1 MTAERAGRVFTM
13 RAVVITGHGPP
24 EMLQVQERPNPPVGP
39 GEVRIAVK
47 AAGINFA
54 DTLARIGLYPDAPK
68 PPCVVGYEVAGEVE
82 SVGEGVEGHA
92 VGDRVLAGTR
102 FNGQA
107 ELVTVPADQVIALPK
122 KLSFEEGAAF
132 PVNYGTAY
140 AALVIMGGLKA
151 GERVL
156 IHAAAGG
163 VGISATQIAK
173 GIGAEIFGT
182 ASASKHDAIREQGVD
197 HPIDYRNR
205 DFEEE
210 VLRITGGEGVD
221 VAMDALGPTSFGK
234 DYRLLRPGGRLI
246 MYGASEIQTGSGK
259 RDIRAA
265 LRAMTRMPLATMPWW
280 KSVGV
285 MNENKGVFG
294 LNMLSWWDREGSLD
308 RVTEPLMAG
317 LEKGE
322 LKPVVAQAF
331 PFDRAPDAHR
341 FIEERRNVGKVVL
354 VP

>member
-1 MTAERAGRVFTM
+1 M

-24 EMLQVQERPNPPVGP
+24 EKLQVQELPDPPVGP

-54 DTLARIGLYPDAPK
+54 DTMARVGLYPDAPK

-82 SVGEGVEGHA
+82 TVGQGVEGHA
-92 VGDRVLAGTR
+92 VGDRVVAGIR

-107 ELVTVPADQVIALPK
+107 ELATVPAEQVLPLPEG
-122 KLSFEEGAAF
+122 LSYEQGAAF

-140 AALVIMGGLKA
+140 AALVIMGGLKPD
-151 GERVL
+151 ERVL

-163 VGISATQIAK
+163 VGISATQLAN

-197 HPIDYRNR
+197 HPIDYRTR

-210 VLRITGGEGVD
+210 VNRITGGEGVD
-221 VAMDALGPTSFGK
+221 VIMDALGPTSFRK
-234 DYRLLRPGGRLI
+234 DYRLLRQGGRLI
-246 MYGASEIQTGSGK
+246 MYGASELQTGKGK
-259 RDIRAA
+259 RDIPGMVRSLA
-265 LRAMTRMPLATMPWW
+265 RMPLATMPWW
-280 KSVGV
+280 RSVGV

-294 LNMLSWWDREGSLD
+294 LNMLSWWDREGQLD
-308 RVTEPLMAG
+308 RVTEPLMAAF
-317 LEKGE
+317 ERGE
-322 LKPVVAQAF
+322 LKPVVAEAF

-341 FIEERRNVGKVVL
+341 FIEERRNIGKVVL

>member
-1 MTAERAGRVFTM
+1 M
-13 RAVVITGHGPP
+13 RAVVIARHGPP
-24 EMLQVQERPNPPVGP
+24 EALEVQERPDPPVGA
-39 GEVRIAVK
+39 GEIRISVK
-47 AAGINFA
+47 ASGINFA

-82 SVGEGVEGHA
+82 SVGEGVESHK
-92 VGDRVLAGTR
+92 VGDRVIAGTR

-107 ELVTVPADQVIALPK
+107 ELVTVPEGQALPLPE
-122 KLSFEEGAAF
+122 KLSFEQGAAF

-140 AALVIMGGLKA
+140 AALVIMGGLRE
-151 GERVL
+151 GDRVL

-182 ASASKHDAIREQGVD
+182 ASGSKHDAIREQGVE
-197 HPIDYRNR
+197 HPIDYRSR

-210 VLRITGGEGVD
+210 VSRITNGEGVD
-221 VAMDALGPTSFGK
+221 VIMDALGPTSFRK

-246 MYGASEIQTGSGK
+246 MYGLSEVQSGTGK
-259 RDIRAA
+259 RDIPAA
-265 LRAMTRMPLATMPWW
+265 VRSLARMPLATMPWW
-280 KSVGV
+280 KSLSI

-294 LNMLSWWDREGSLD
+294 LNMLHWWDREGSID
-308 RVTEPLMAG
+308 RLVEPLLDG
-317 LEKGE
+317 LGKGE
-322 LKPVVAQAF
+322 LDPVVAEAF
-331 PFDRAPDAHR
+331 PFDRAADAHR
-341 FIEERRNVGKVVL
+341 MIEERRNIGKVVL